1 MPTDLNKV
9 HVYIGIVAS
18 HTEILAMI
26 TYMTPPPPTLSN
38 WVCHIKRWASIQ
50 AILSDAFQFTFNF
63 TPVLT
68 EMLKGL
74 FKELP
79 IDNEPGTESVN
90 IFPDFLETFCC

>member
-1 MPTDLNKV
+1 M
-9 HVYIGIVAS
+9 
-18 HTEILAMI
+18 
-26 TYMTPPPPTLSN
+26 
-38 WVCHIKRWASIQ
+38 Q
-50 AILSDAFQFTFNF
+50 AILSDAFHFTFNF

-90 IFPDFLETFCC
+90 IFFLIFWKHFAVNIIWIPRNILLIYNTL